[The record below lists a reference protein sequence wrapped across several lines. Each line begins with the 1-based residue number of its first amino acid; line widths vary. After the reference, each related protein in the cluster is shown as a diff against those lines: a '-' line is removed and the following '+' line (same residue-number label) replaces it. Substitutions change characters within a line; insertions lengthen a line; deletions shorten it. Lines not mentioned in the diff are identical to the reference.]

1 MGACKVKQ
9 SKESVASSSTAFA
22 YPYGKDKTKC
32 NNSIAQMANNCLS
45 LTHTLVEDEEMK
57 LKVFKNGVQI
67 N

>member
-1 MGACKVKQ
+1 MWDKLKQ
-9 SKESVASSSTAFA
+9 SGGMKRGEINIITA
-22 YPYGKDKTKC
+22 GKRR
-32 NNSIAQMANNCLS
+32 NNSITKMANNCLS

>member
-1 MGACKVKQ
+1 MWDELKQ
-9 SKESVASSSTAFA
+9 SGGMKRGEINITTA
-22 YPYGKDKTKC
+22 GKRR